1 MSQRKLLSQ
10 QKSYRTKDVQEQ
22 RNATE
27 KAMNELTPLSKE
39 PPVFFRR

>member
-10 QKSYRTKDVQEQ
+10 QKAYRTKDVQEQ

-39 PPVFFRR
+39 PPDF